1 MIRVSAQA
9 EDFESGAELALL
21 EGDGVGGIA
30 SFTGIVRGDGAL
42 AALTLEHYPGMT
54 QAALEGLGAEAMARW
69 PLTGLTLIHR
79 IGRLEPGARIVLVA
93 TASAHRGAA
102 LEATAFL
109 IDRLKTDVPFWK
121 KESFTDGRE
130 VWVEARASDE
140 ASAARW

>member
-1 MIRVSAQA
+1 VQA
-9 EDFESGAELALL
+9 EDFESGAELAAL
-21 EGDGVGGIA
+21 EEDGVGGIA
-30 SFTGIVRGDGAL
+30 SFTGIVRGNGNL

-54 QAALEGLGAEAMARW
+54 QAALDALAAQAMARW

-140 ASAARW
+140 ASADRW